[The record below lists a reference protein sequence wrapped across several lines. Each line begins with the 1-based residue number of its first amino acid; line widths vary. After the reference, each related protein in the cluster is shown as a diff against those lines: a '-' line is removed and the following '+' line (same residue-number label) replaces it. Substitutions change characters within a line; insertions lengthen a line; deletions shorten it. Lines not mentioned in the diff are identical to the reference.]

1 MLRVFLDSIDW
12 FDFLAEVVLEAMVV
26 CLLRIGEALPTKL
39 LPKKLTRDDIKF
51 VYKNGK
57 LFEVIIRIYPLK
69 QSVRARKAG
78 HKLPI
83 VIPANAGPYLMTAEL
98 LWLLLAVDP
107 TVGDPTTSPMFRKAS
122 KLAVTKS
129 RHNPRG
135 DGQVTHNWLLKQYRH
150 KLARS
155 GLIDQARVILF
166 KLHSPRIIGA
176 TTMFASGCTDFHMK
190 AKGRWAGDI
199 AYIYSRFCPD
209 MERECVRA
217 MGRTDATPFMESSDA
232 HWASIANWTEDETDL
247 GDVEEFDEG
256 DEPLSDDDT
265 DDDDS

>member
-1 MLRVFLDSIDW
+1 
-12 FDFLAEVVLEAMVV
+12 
-26 CLLRIGEALPTKL
+26 
-39 LPKKLTRDDIKF
+39 
-51 VYKNGK
+51 
-57 LFEVIIRIYPLK
+57 VIIRIYPLK

-83 VIPANAGPYLMTAEL
+83 VIPANVGPYLMTAEL

-107 TVGDPTTSPMFRKAS
+107 TVDNPTTSPMFRKAS

-190 AKGRWAGDI
+190 STGKVAGLVALRIFTHCSAPTWNVSVFERWAGLTPHL
-199 AYIYSRFCPD
+199 SWNHRTLT
-209 MERECVRA
+209 
-217 MGRTDATPFMESSDA
+217 GRQ
-232 HWASIANWTEDETDL
+232 
-247 GDVEEFDEG
+247 
-256 DEPLSDDDT
+256 
-265 DDDDS
+265 